1 MIGNLLKTETSQ
13 KKTPLKALGKWKTSK
28 NSLVR
33 KFTKL
38 FNLIVLIKQ
47 KTFQIHFM
55 AKLLWRTPYSQ
66 SRRRPWW
73 IASYIFSV
81 WLNPV
86 CNIYIEWATHKV
98 QRICVPDVENK
109 KIINPI
115 LYFMQTLQNLFRVH
129 QWTNPI
135 NMNYSFNIPSKF

>member
-47 KTFQIHFM
+47 KSFKFISWPNFFEEHHI
-55 AKLLWRTPYSQ
+55 LSQ
-66 SRRRPWW
+66 EEG
-73 IASYIFSV
+73 
-81 WLNPV
+81 L
-86 CNIYIEWATHKV
+86 
-98 QRICVPDVENK
+98 DG
-109 KIINPI
+109 
-115 LYFMQTLQNLFRVH
+115 
-129 QWTNPI
+129 
-135 NMNYSFNIPSKF
+135 